1 MQKYFRAGGWAKN
14 CHRLLL
20 WRKRMREG
28 TDSLSLRRR
37 WGNEEEK
44 RKIRGG
50 PKKRA
55 KTESRAGESFRGG
68 KTQGE
73 WQSEGVTRLLR
84 VKE

>member
-1 MQKYFRAGGWAKN
+1 MQKYLRAGGWAKN

-44 RKIRGG
+44 RKIREVGQKRE
-50 PKKRA
+50 PKLRA
-55 KTESRAGESFRGG
+55 EQVNLSEVVKLKGSG
-68 KTQGE
+68 KAK
-73 WQSEGVTRLLR
+73 V
-84 VKE
+84 